1 MNEPFSEVGGFAHSL
16 IFSGGTGRSGTTIV
30 ARLLSR
36 HPAIAMAK
44 PAEIKFLTS
53 GNGLLDLYSG
63 KRVGRYRRLL
73 ITDRLH
79 LERFKYRLYRDW
91 WEREAKDG
99 SKTGLFSGME
109 KKDLDQIFAE
119 LKTNFEIDK
128 HLAIQVFMNRYVKAQ
143 LGLSGKRIW
152 IDTTPVNI
160 FRAKEIAQLFPDAK
174 FIHMIRDG
182 RDVISSVIRER
193 WGPSTYEEGLLW
205 YRKKMLRNIQN
216 VLELD
221 GKAITIRLE
230 NLVINSREIQ
240 LQKLLKFLK
249 IKPEKKL
256 IEFFNTVVLASSISQ
271 GRWKDEVE
279 NVKKFNQSYADL
291 LTEFK
296 QLDPSL
302 PLEI

>member
-1 MNEPFSEVGGFAHSL
+1 MSKRLSEEIGIKQSL

-36 HPAIAMAK
+36 HSAITMAK

-53 GNGLLDLYSG
+53 GNGLLDLSSG

-73 ITDRLH
+73 VTDRLH

-91 WEREAKDG
+91 WIRDAKDG
-99 SKTGLFSGME
+99 SKTGLSSGITKE
-109 KKDLDQIFAE
+109 ELDQIFAE
-119 LKTNFEIDK
+119 LKTNFEKDK
-128 HLAIQVFMNRYVKAQ
+128 QQAIQVFMNRYVNIQ
-143 LGLSGKRIW
+143 LGQSRGRIW

-174 FIHMIRDG
+174 FVHMIRDG

-193 WGPSTYEEGLLW
+193 WGPSSYEEGLLW
-205 YRKKMLRNIQN
+205 YRKRMLRNVQN

-221 GKAITIRLE
+221 GKVITIALE
-230 NLVINSREIQ
+230 DLVINDREMQ

-256 IEFFNTVVLASSISQ
+256 IEFFNTVVLASSVSQ
-271 GRWKDEVE
+271 GRWRDEVDD
-279 NVKKFNQSYADL
+279 VKKFNQSYADL
-291 LTEFK
+291 LTELK
-296 QLDPSL
+296 ELDPSL
-302 PLEI
+302 PLDI